1 MTCFLGIFMS
11 NLPNKK
17 CLFAGN
23 LHNVYLR
30 FPQRFIKLNKHTKC
44 AFISVNQEKKPRHE
58 TNYIC
63 NTHKLLMNNNNR
75 ALAQNLLSVY
85 KYYFWTLIPQNTL
98 EVMKMEIYSVAIFS
112 SINKTFY
119 YTQTK
124 CFRENLLGKK
134 IFFLKILLKF

>member
-1 MTCFLGIFMS
+1 MS
-11 NLPNKK
+11 ICRKPSQCVSKISSK
-17 CLFAGN
+17 I
-23 LHNVYLR
+23 YKIKQTYKMR
-30 FPQRFIKLNKHTKC
+30 FHFSKSR
-44 AFISVNQEKKPRHE
+44 EKPRHE

-119 YTQTK
+119 YTQK
-124 CFRENLLGKK
+124 VFSREFAWQNF
-134 IFFLKILLKF
+134 FFLKILLKF

>member
-1 MTCFLGIFMS
+1 M
-11 NLPNKK
+11 
-17 CLFAGN
+17 
-23 LHNVYLR
+23 R
-30 FPQRFIKLNKHTKC
+30 FHFSKSR
-44 AFISVNQEKKPRHE
+44 EKPRHE

-85 KYYFWTLIPQNTL
+85 KYYFWTLIPQNTW

-124 CFRENLLGKK
+124 CFRENLLGK
-134 IFFLKILLKF
+134 IFFENLIEILKEKNSDTKYNELKFFLPDIFNDK

>member
-1 MTCFLGIFMS
+1 M
-11 NLPNKK
+11 LPWNFRVKIAKQK

-23 LHNVYLR
+23 LHDLYLR

-44 AFISVNQEKKPRHE
+44 AFISVNQRGKPRHE

-75 ALAQNLLSVY
+75 APVQNLLSVH

-124 CFRENLLGKK
+124 CFRENLLGK
-134 IFFLKILLKF
+134 ILFFKILLKF